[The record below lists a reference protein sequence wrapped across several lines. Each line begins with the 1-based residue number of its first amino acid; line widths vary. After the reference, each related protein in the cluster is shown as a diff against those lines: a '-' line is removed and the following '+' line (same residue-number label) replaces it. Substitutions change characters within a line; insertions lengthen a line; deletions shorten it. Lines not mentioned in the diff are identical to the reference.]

1 MYEGVPGAY
10 RVGELLNE
18 LALIVRDTDK
28 DIFREAHNL
37 QHQLSIE
44 DATSVF
50 EAKPGV
56 FGFSVDLIRGAEAL
70 RTLFHRLRPKY

>member
-1 MYEGVPGAY
+1 MYERVPGAY

-18 LALIVRDTDK
+18 LALVVRDTDK

-37 QHQLSIE
+37 QHQLSME

-50 EAKPGV
+50 QAKPGI
-56 FGFSVDLIRGAEAL
+56 FGFSVDLVNGAEVL
-70 RTLFHRLRPKY
+70 RTLFHRLRSGY